1 MAFVALC
8 AGLDGCHQKV
18 VGCGVSAYPMSPSR
32 DATQP
37 TPAFDR
43 GIPDH
48 PTPRLKG
55 QFPIRPWPQPWGMP
69 CVWEGGLGW
78 SETAAVKSVFVPKG
92 FIHAW
97 ARVSEGAPI
106 HAPDRVMP
114 VLDSPM
120 WRCVQTQQHSQH
132 STVCFLCNH
141 MLYAL

>member
-1 MAFVALC
+1 MGATKKL
-8 AGLDGCHQKV
+8 LV
-18 VGCGVSAYPMSPSR
+18 VGCL
-32 DATQP
+32 P
-37 TPAFDR
+37 TPCHLAGMQPNPSQLLTEGFQT
-43 GIPDH
+43 
-48 PTPRLKG
+48 TPHLKG

-78 SETAAVKSVFVPKG
+78 SETAALKSVFVPKG

-132 STVCFLCNH
+132 CTVCFLCNH
-141 MLYAL
+141 MLDALCSLGNGQS